1 MKLNKQG
8 KEELR
13 AKVLEQLASVPD
25 GQRIHLEKEVL
36 EELLFDTY
44 AEQLNY
50 TWGNLE
56 GQKAQVK
63 YLVWTGKFLRK
74 IDLSEVS
81 FDDVL
86 WDLDYVPA
94 GYFMY
99 GTPYRY
105 EGIREIDLSNTNA
118 RIDFSK
124 SFEGKHLRN
133 DENKGNNKDIIIT
146 RCFFDN
152 VDLSNNVLGDT
163 CDCWLRECD
172 FSNTGIVLNFG
183 GEYGI
188 SMADCNFT
196 GLDLSKYTVDEFF
209 FTTDRRIS
217 GEDGRLLTGGVNN
230 NFTNTGLNVQTY
242 EEGPALVTR
251 HLGQEIQMGN
261 LVGCYVNGK
270 KILSL
275 KERQAV
281 AQEKGAK
288 YEKYKEDLIS
298 GTTSSIEQQSS
309 GFGRK

>member
-25 GQRIHLEKEVL
+25 GQRVHLEKEVL
-36 EELLFDTY
+36 EELLFETY
-44 AEQLNY
+44 AEQLND

-56 GQKAQVK
+56 GQKVQVK
-63 YLVWTGKFLRK
+63 YIVWTGDFLK
-74 IDLSEVS
+74 KLDLSEVS

-86 WDLDYVPA
+86 WNLNYDPD
-94 GYFMY
+94 GYFVD

-105 EGIREIDLSNTNA
+105 EGIKEIELSNTNA

-124 SFEGKHLRN
+124 SFEGKHLGN
-133 DENKGNNKDIIIT
+133 DENKGNNKDISIS
-146 RCFFDN
+146 RCYFAN
-152 VDLSNNVLGDT
+152 VDLSNNVLGNT
-163 CDCWLRECD
+163 CECWLSQCD
-172 FSNTGIVLNFG
+172 FSNTGIVLDFDG
-183 GEYGI
+183 KYGI

-196 GLDLSKYTVDEFF
+196 GLDLSKYTTDEFF
-209 FTTDRRIS
+209 FTTDGRMS
-217 GEDGRLLTGGVNN
+217 GSCELLTGGVNN

-242 EEGPALVTR
+242 EAGPALVTK

-270 KILSL
+270 KILPL
-275 KERQAV
+275 EERQAI
-281 AQEKGAK
+281 AQEKRAE
-288 YEKYKEDLIS
+288 YEKYKENLIS
-298 GTTSSIEQQSS
+298 ETTSSIEQQSS